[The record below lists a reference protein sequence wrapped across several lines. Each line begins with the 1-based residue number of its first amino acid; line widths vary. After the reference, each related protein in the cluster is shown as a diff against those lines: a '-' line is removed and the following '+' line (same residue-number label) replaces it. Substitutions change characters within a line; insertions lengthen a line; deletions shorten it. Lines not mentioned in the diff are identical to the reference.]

1 MQAEEARSR
10 DLLPAQR
17 ALALAT
23 QPLVHALPAEN
34 MPAAGREAGVEGG
47 RGRKGVRRRARPQL
61 VAVGWSLSDGG
72 NEGLVVVLVA
82 KNDWAAWS
90 KEVDCC

>member
-1 MQAEEARSR
+1 MVVDCS
-10 DLLPAQR
+10 L
-17 ALALAT
+17 
-23 QPLVHALPAEN
+23 
-34 MPAAGREAGVEGG
+34 
-47 RGRKGVRRRARPQL
+47 QL

>member
-1 MQAEEARSR
+1 MLCILMQAEEARSR

-23 QPLVHALPAEN
+23 QPLVHALPAED

-47 RGRKGVRRRARPQL
+47 R
-61 VAVGWSLSDGG
+61 
-72 NEGLVVVLVA
+72 
-82 KNDWAAWS
+82 
-90 KEVDCC
+90 